1 MPIPSY
7 IAYLSPSLESLI
19 LESDFVVRA
28 SLASVSTKTV
38 SLEQDFFWID
48 DSAMLPGQIH
58 APLCAATLE
67 LHFEIVEYLKG
78 TGPTDVTVEVPMR
91 HSYLDDDRLL
101 RYLHLE
107 EEALLNAAEWWSRR
121 SSVWDDGLAVL
132 FLKRDEYDEV
142 DLTFTERSWGYDHY
156 YLGGPQEYE
165 RSWLPSVGEDFVPPP
180 ATFGNLGWL
189 GQDHGDEAPLT
200 GDGSAP
206 RYVSESGPS
215 REGPTPVVISLADLR
230 SRLAEFSALLEKGKD
245 DPDYE
250 FCIYLVL
257 SNEASARTSREP
269 PSPYWHERVVPS
281 GLPSGAVVQRSNRF
295 GYEVLA
301 FENIWLEGPDAD
313 VFELVK
319 SDAHDIEGDGYF
331 ELLTALRPLPFG
343 EYMVERHYDY
353 PVFRLCSDF
362 KPNGFVLIQYDQWT
376 ISVEA
381 SIEGTV
387 HEAFFDPASLGNG
400 SGFSEEGGVLRPTAF
415 TAEELQ
421 ADITGLIWQ
430 QGTIVM
436 RLEPYMPV
444 AGYDIDIVDLDGSVR
459 LTLSAGEASIDRD
472 AGRLTWKAPDQ
483 PWRAGD
489 KLMLRIRPE
498 GPAPATPG
506 PRPWIPEV
514 LDLTATAGTDSRD
527 GFAEPT
533 LTLEWTEGDSV
544 MRHDYNLDQI
554 QLWDGS
560 TGEWREPFE
569 ANAGITSMGGTFTRE
584 TLYGIRPGPYTIR
597 VRYTESLH
605 TRDDYLVDY
614 FVSEWEYVRAE
625 VPGEPADPQATPTP
639 EPVIPAE

>member
-1 MPIPSY
+1 M
-7 IAYLSPSLESLI
+7 
-19 LESDFVVRA
+19 
-28 SLASVSTKTV
+28 V
-38 SLEQDFFWID
+38 SLDQDYSWVD
-48 DSAMLPGQIH
+48 DSAMLPGQTP

-67 LHFEIVEYLKG
+67 VHFEIVEYLKG
-78 TGPTDVTVEVPMR
+78 TGPAKVTVEVPMSR
-91 HSYLDDDRLL
+91 TYLDNDRLL

-107 EEALLNAAEWWSRR
+107 EEARLNAAEWWSRR
-121 SSVWDDGLAVL
+121 SSLWDDRLAVL
-132 FLKRDEYDEV
+132 FLRRDVYGEL
-142 DLTFTERSWGYDHY
+142 DLTFTERGWGYDPY
-156 YLGGPQEYE
+156 YAGGPQEYE
-165 RSWLPSVGEDFVPPP
+165 RSWLPSVGENFVPPP
-180 ATFGNLGWL
+180 VTFGRLWWL
-189 GQDHGDEAPLT
+189 EQEHGDEAPLT

-206 RYVSESGPS
+206 RFVSVSGPS

-269 PSPYWHERVVPS
+269 PSPYRHERVVPS
-281 GLPSGAVVQRSNRF
+281 GLPSGTVVQRSNRF

-584 TLYGIRPGPYTIR
+584 TLWGIRPGPYTIR
-597 VRYTESLH
+597 VRYTQSLH

-625 VPGEPADPQATPTP
+625 VPGEPGDPQATPTP

>member
-1 MPIPSY
+1 
-7 IAYLSPSLESLI
+7 
-19 LESDFVVRA
+19 
-28 SLASVSTKTV
+28 
-38 SLEQDFFWID
+38 
-48 DSAMLPGQIH
+48 MLPGQIH

-78 TGPTDVTVEVPMR
+78 TGPTRRYRRGTDETLVPGR
-91 HSYLDDDRLL
+91 TTDSCATCISKRRLSI
-101 RYLHLE
+101 
-107 EEALLNAAEWWSRR
+107 NAAEWWSRR

-180 ATFGNLGWL
+180 VTFGRLWWL
-189 GQDHGDEAPLT
+189 EQEHGDEAPLT

-206 RYVSESGPS
+206 RFVSVSGPS
-215 REGPTPVVISLADLR
+215 REGPAPVVISLADLR
-230 SRLAEFSALLEKGKD
+230 SRLEEFSALLDRGRD
-245 DPDYE
+245 IPDYQR
-250 FCIYLVL
+250 CIRHVL
-257 SNEASARTSREP
+257 FSEASARTSREP
-269 PSPYWHERVVPS
+269 PSPYRHERVVPS
-281 GLPSGAVVQRSNRF
+281 GLPSGTVVQRSNRF

-400 SGFSEEGGVLRPTAF
+400 SGFSEEGGVLRPAAF

-421 ADITGLIWQ
+421 TDITGLIWQ
-430 QGTIVM
+430 QGTISH
-436 RLEPYMPV
+436 EPGALH
-444 AGYDIDIVDLDGSVR
+444 AGRGLRHRYSRPRWVGAPHAACRGSVNR
-459 LTLSAGEASIDRD
+459 PR
-472 AGRLTWKAPDQ
+472 RRKAELEGAQCQ

-489 KLMLRIRPE
+489 TLMLRIRSE

-506 PRPWIPEV
+506 PRPWVPEV
-514 LDLTATAGTDSRD
+514 LDLTATAGTRFQGWLRRAEDDSRMD
-527 GFAEPT
+527 RKRCGYEHLRFQP
-533 LTLEWTEGDSV
+533 WTGPALGRQHRRVARAPRGQCGDNGHAAARDTYTS
-544 MRHDYNLDQI
+544 
-554 QLWDGS
+554 
-560 TGEWREPFE
+560 E
-569 ANAGITSMGGTFTRE
+569 A
-584 TLYGIRPGPYTIR
+584 LYGIRPGPYTIR
-597 VRYTESLH
+597 VRYTAKPAYEKTTIWPITSPRSGSTSAPKCPASLPIP
-605 TRDDYLVDY
+605 
-614 FVSEWEYVRAE
+614 E
-625 VPGEPADPQATPTP
+625 ATPTP

>member
-1 MPIPSY
+1 
-7 IAYLSPSLESLI
+7 
-19 LESDFVVRA
+19 
-28 SLASVSTKTV
+28 
-38 SLEQDFFWID
+38 
-48 DSAMLPGQIH
+48 
-58 APLCAATLE
+58 
-67 LHFEIVEYLKG
+67 
-78 TGPTDVTVEVPMR
+78 MR
-91 HSYLDDDRLL
+91 HSYLDEDRLL

-121 SSVWDDGLAVL
+121 SSVWDHGLAVL

-142 DLTFTERSWGYDHY
+142 DLTFAERGWGYDHY

-180 ATFGNLGWL
+180 VTFGNLGWL

-206 RYVSESGPS
+206 RFVSVSGPS

-269 PSPYWHERVVPS
+269 PSPYRHERVVPS
-281 GLPSGAVVQRSNRF
+281 GLPSGTVVQRSNRF

-362 KPNGFVLIQYDQWT
+362 NPNGFVLIQYDQWT

-400 SGFSEEGGVLRPTAF
+400 SGYSEEGGSLRPVAIPTGRLH
-415 TAEELQ
+415 TS
-421 ADITGLIWQ
+421 INGLIWR

-436 RLEPYMPV
+436 SQEPFMPL

-459 LTLSAGEASIDRD
+459 LTLPAAEATVDRD
-472 AGRLTWKAPDQ
+472 VGRLDWTAPNE

-506 PRPWIPEV
+506 PRPWVPEV

-527 GFAEPT
+527 GSAELT
-533 LTLEWTEGDSV
+533 LTLEWTEGDAVGSGV
-544 MRHDYNLDQI
+544 RSLDRV

-560 TGEWREPFE
+560 T
-569 ANAGITSMGGTFTRE
+569 
-584 TLYGIRPGPYTIR
+584 
-597 VRYTESLH
+597 
-605 TRDDYLVDY
+605 
-614 FVSEWEYVRAE
+614 
-625 VPGEPADPQATPTP
+625 
-639 EPVIPAE
+639 

>member
-1 MPIPSY
+1 M
-7 IAYLSPSLESLI
+7 
-19 LESDFVVRA
+19 
-28 SLASVSTKTV
+28 
-38 SLEQDFFWID
+38 
-48 DSAMLPGQIH
+48 
-58 APLCAATLE
+58 
-67 LHFEIVEYLKG
+67 
-78 TGPTDVTVEVPMR
+78 
-91 HSYLDDDRLL
+91 
-101 RYLHLE
+101 
-107 EEALLNAAEWWSRR
+107 
-121 SSVWDDGLAVL
+121 L

-189 GQDHGDEAPLT
+189 GQDHGDEVPLT

-269 PSPYWHERVVPS
+269 PSPYRHERVVPS
-281 GLPSGAVVQRSNRF
+281 GLPSGTVVQRSNRF

-362 KPNGFVLIQYDQWT
+362 TPNGFVLIQYDQWT

-554 QLWDGS
+554 RLLGRQH
-560 TGEWREPFE
+560 RRV
-569 ANAGITSMGGTFTRE
+569 ARTFRGQCGDHE
-584 TLYGIRPGPYTIR
+584 HGRHIYQRNTLGNPSWT
-597 VRYTESLH
+597 LH
-605 TRDDYLVDY
+605 YP
-614 FVSEWEYVRAE
+614 RAIHA
-625 VPGEPADPQATPTP
+625 EPAYERRLSGRLLRLGVGVCPRRSAGGAWRPPGHANTGACHSRRVSSFRMTSGVMGSSRTRTPM
-639 EPVIPAE
+639 AS